1 MGARLTLKKKC
12 TPKPVLEK
20 IRFPKKRRALLK
32 KKKDGASK
40 KRSRVR
46 RKAKKKRAPIKKRV
60 KKKEKKRAPK
70 KRVPK
75 KLEKPV
81 LKKARRKRAKKKVRK
96 KKAFR
101 EAFANKGRFDDA
113 VRKKVKASERH
124 YKSKYEKLKK
134 KKLAL
139 GKEIDSLAKKNK
151 KLKGKVAIL
160 EEALIAC
167 YIAQAFDDEVVKT
180 TIIAFM

>member
-40 KRSRVR
+40 KRLRAR
-46 RKAKKKRAPIKKRV
+46 RKEK
-60 KKKEKKRAPK
+60 KKRAPK

-81 LKKARRKRAKKKVRK
+81 LKKARRKRANKKVRK

-101 EAFANKGRFDDA
+101 EAFANKRRFDNA

-134 KKLAL
+134 EKLTL
-139 GKEIDSLAKKNK
+139 LKEIDSLAKKNK